1 MEGGKPTITNGK
13 INKVKGGVRMELSRR
28 TFLKLS
34 GATTAGAILGGLGV
48 NMLRP
53 SEAYAKDLKIKY
65 AKETTTIC
73 PYCGV
78 GCGLIV
84 HAKDGI
90 VVNTE
95 GDPDHP
101 INQGSLCSKGA
112 ALAQIA
118 NNPRR
123 LTKVQYR
130 APYSDTWEEKTW
142 DWTLTQIA
150 KRIKETRD
158 KYWVTKDKNGK
169 VVNRIEAIAA
179 LGGAALDNEEC
190 FAYSKMAR
198 TLGIVYLEHQAR
210 I

>member
-1 MEGGKPTITNGK
+1 MRK

-53 SEAYAKDLKIKY
+53 SSAYAKDLKIKF

-78 GCGLIV
+78 GCGIIV
-84 HAKDGI
+84 HAKDGTVI
-90 VVNTE
+90 NTE

-123 LTKVQYR
+123 LAKVMYR
-130 APYSDTWEEKTW
+130 APYSDAWEEKSW
-142 DWTLTQIA
+142 DWALTQIA

-158 KYWVTKDKNGK
+158 KYWVAKDKDGK

-190 FAYSKMAR
+190 FAYSKLAR